1 MVEVTNDEVHE
12 VTGPLDRSGLERALA
27 DHHARIEADGP
38 PTQFRQLSL
47 RDADLSGLDAANTH
61 FDECDFSLSSFRGA
75 TLSGAVFTRTAM
87 RQTDFSGAALVGTRF
102 VDGCDL
108 TLARLTDAAA
118 MEAVFTGSVL
128 DEADLTGADLQRA
141 DFEGTTVRNARLDRA
156 DLRGARHL
164 IPDATSV
171 RATVFSASAD
181 DLWSVL
187 RRTYTGPRFLFNLLA
202 LVLFVG
208 ALAAKAYALYG
219 IALIEAATTI
229 KQPLTAWCARPEAAC
244 RSVSLVAV
252 LLGWT
257 EGLFAA
263 TFVMLSIV
271 YNACRAVLTWLVA
284 GMREE
289 EDRSGRTPPYHALQ
303 TPAGAGWLARVSAR
317 LTGYRLLSHI
327 HHIMWW
333 FQWIV
338 TAAFLAGLWDL
349 ASATLVLPARA
360 P

>member
-1 MVEVTNDEVHE
+1 MAEVHE

-27 DHHARIEADGP
+27 DHHARIETDGP
-38 PTQFRQLSL
+38 PTRFRQLSL
-47 RDADLSGLDAANTH
+47 RDADLSGLDAANAH
-61 FDECDFSLSSFRGA
+61 FDECDFSQSSFCGA
-75 TLSGAVFTRTAM
+75 TLSGAVFTRTAL
-87 RQTDFSGAALVGTRF
+87 RQTDFSSAALVGMRF
-102 VDGCDL
+102 IEGCDL

-118 MEAVFTGSVL
+118 IEAVFANSVL

-164 IPDATSV
+164 ILDATSV
-171 RATVFSASAD
+171 RATVFSANAD
-181 DLWSVL
+181 DPWSVL

-229 KQPLTAWCARPEAAC
+229 KEPLAAWCARPETAC

-263 TFVMLSIV
+263 AFVMLSIA

-289 EDRSGRTPPYHALQ
+289 EDRSGRTPPYESL
-303 TPAGAGWLARVSAR
+303 PPLAGAGWLARVSAGV
-317 LTGYRLLSHI
+317 TGYRLLSHI
-327 HHIMWW
+327 HQIMWW